1 MPRLF
6 LKILPRPY
14 PGPRGYGLLV
24 FLDFSSRKRSRA
36 SCEAAT
42 TSRESD
48 EERDSL
54 SPLRG
59 LLLISL
65 ARKNQEKPL
74 GPGYGL
80 GRIFKK
86 RRGTFE
92 DTLSR
97 HPGQIC
103 KACSMGAVVCHQANR
118 QVLANAVG

>member
-36 SCEAAT
+36 SREAAT
-42 TSRESD
+42 TSREGD

-65 ARKNQEKPL
+65 GRKNQEKPL

-103 KACSMGAVVCHQANR
+103 KACSMEAVVCHRANR

>member
-6 LKILPRPY
+6 LKTLPRPY
-14 PGPRGYGLLV
+14 PGPRGYGLPV

-36 SCEAAT
+36 
-42 TSRESD
+42 SRESD

-59 LLLISL
+59 LLLISF

-92 DTLSR
+92 DTQAKYVK
-97 HPGQIC
+97 P
-103 KACSMGAVVCHQANR
+103 VVWG
-118 QVLANAVG
+118 L

>member
-24 FLDFSSRKRSRA
+24 FLDFSSRKRSKGSR
-36 SCEAAT
+36 EAAT

-97 HPGQIC
+97 HQAKYVKP
-103 KACSMGAVVCHQANR
+103 VVWG
-118 QVLANAVG
+118 L